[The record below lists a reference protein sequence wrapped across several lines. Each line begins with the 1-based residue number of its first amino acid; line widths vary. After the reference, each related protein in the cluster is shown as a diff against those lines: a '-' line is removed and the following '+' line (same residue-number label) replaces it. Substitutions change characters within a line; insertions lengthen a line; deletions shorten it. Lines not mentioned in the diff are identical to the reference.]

1 MQVDCLEHLVL
12 PEHPGRDRIDDSSQW
27 RSFRSIGKTTD
38 IDHFMNPKEFNLALT
53 PGAGSHLMVKISG
66 IALSALALGAHAQTY
81 QSAWGVASVNQIY
94 TDRTDNL
101 YGNGLMLSGTHYFS
115 PVKMDFSQPF
125 DEQAWLQKINHIY
138 GSYTPYN
145 INQRDVVNARQEN
158 GKIGTKIYSGSVVS
172 EIEFETQVSS
182 GTFYQTTPMQLIG
195 KSVEAQRVSLGYFV
209 GPRATVSVVRA
220 SAKTTT
226 NTNFS
231 YTGNY
236 YEALTSTSVGFH
248 GAVQLSH
255 SSSLVLDGSLGTS
268 NYSTTT
274 NQTNFQQE
282 LGLKYYPINTIYIG
296 LALKKDSGEDKT
308 SERRVTRVSSGFM
321 LNPRLN
327 VQLGITKSVGDG
339 YNNYNHQI
347 NSVGAEYR
355 L

>member
-1 MQVDCLEHLVL
+1 M
-12 PEHPGRDRIDDSSQW
+12 SS
-27 RSFRSIGKTTD
+27 
-38 IDHFMNPKEFNLALT
+38 KEFKLMRRQGAHRMVTLA
-53 PGAGSHLMVKISG
+53 GMAWSV
-66 IALSALALGAHAQTY
+66 LGMCAHAQSY
-81 QSAWGVASVNQIY
+81 QSAWSGTSVNQIY

-138 GSYTPYN
+138 GSYTPYI

-158 GKIGTKIYSGSVVS
+158 GKIGAKIYSGSVVS

-231 YTGNY
+231 YSGSY

-248 GAVQLSH
+248 GAAQLSN
-255 SSSLVLDGSLGTS
+255 SSSLVVDGSIGTS

-282 LGLKYYPINTIYIG
+282 LGLKYYPINTIYFG

-308 SERRVTRVSSGFM
+308 SEKRVTRVSSGFL

-339 YNNYNHQI
+339 YSNYNHQI
-347 NSVGAEYR
+347 NSLGAEYR

>member
-1 MQVDCLEHLVL
+1 M
-12 PEHPGRDRIDDSSQW
+12 
-27 RSFRSIGKTTD
+27 
-38 IDHFMNPKEFNLALT
+38 M
-53 PGAGSHLMVKISG
+53 KISCLAWG
-66 IALSALALGAHAQTY
+66 ALALGAHAQSY
-81 QSAWGVASVNQIY
+81 QSTWGGASVNQIY

-115 PVKMDFSQPF
+115 PVKMDYSQPF

-145 INQRDVVNARQEN
+145 INQRDVVNARQES

-195 KSVEAQRVSLGYFV
+195 KSVEAQRVSLGYFI
-209 GPRATVSVVRA
+209 GPSATVSLVRA
-220 SAKTTT
+220 SSKTTT

-231 YTGNY
+231 YTGSY

-248 GAVQLSH
+248 GAVQLSN
-255 SSSLVLDGSLGTS
+255 SSSLVVDGSIGTS

-282 LGLKYYPINTIYIG
+282 LGLKYYPINTIYFG

-308 SERRVTRVSSGFM
+308 SEKRVTRVSSGFL

-327 VQLGITKSVGDG
+327 IQLGITKSVGDG
-339 YNNYNHQI
+339 YNTYNHQI

>member
-1 MQVDCLEHLVL
+1 M
-12 PEHPGRDRIDDSSQW
+12 SS
-27 RSFRSIGKTTD
+27 
-38 IDHFMNPKEFNLALT
+38 KEFKLMRRQGAHRMVTLA
-53 PGAGSHLMVKISG
+53 GMAWGVWAMC
-66 IALSALALGAHAQTY
+66 AHAQSY
-81 QSAWGVASVNQIY
+81 QSVWSGTSVNQIY
-94 TDRTDNL
+94 TDRTDNF

-145 INQRDVVNARQEN
+145 INQRDVVNARQES

-231 YTGNY
+231 YTGSY

-255 SSSLVLDGSLGTS
+255 SSSLVLDVAIGTS

-282 LGLKYYPINTIYIG
+282 LGLKYYPINTIYFG
-296 LALKKDSGEDKT
+296 LAIKKDSGEDKT

-327 VQLGITKSVGDG
+327 IQLGVTKSVGDG
-339 YNNYNHQI
+339 YNYNNQQI

>member
-1 MQVDCLEHLVL
+1 M
-12 PEHPGRDRIDDSSQW
+12 S
-27 RSFRSIGKTTD
+27 
-38 IDHFMNPKEFNLALT
+38 PKEFKLAQRQGF
-53 PGAGSHLMVKISG
+53 GAQLMVNIGS
-66 IALSALALGAHAQTY
+66 IALSALALGAQAQTY
-81 QSAWGVASVNQIY
+81 QSAWSGTSVNHIY
-94 TDRTDNL
+94 TERSDNL
-101 YGNGLMLSGTHYFS
+101 YGNGLMLSGTHFFS
-115 PVKMDFSQPF
+115 PVKMDYSQPF
-125 DEQAWLQKINHIY
+125 DEQAWLQKVSQIY
-138 GSYTPYN
+138 ASYTPYA
-145 INQRDVVNARQEN
+145 INQIDVVNARQER

-182 GTFYQTTPMQLIG
+182 GTFNKYTPVRLMGQ
-195 KSVEAQRVSLGYFV
+195 SVEAQRVSLGYFV
-209 GPRATVSVVRA
+209 GPSATVSLVRA
-220 SAKTTT
+220 SSKATT

-231 YTGNY
+231 YTGSY

-248 GAVQLSH
+248 GAVQLSN
-255 SSSLVLDGSLGTS
+255 SSSLVVDGSIGTS

-282 LGLKYYPINTIYIG
+282 LGLKYYPINTIYFG

-327 VQLGITKSVGDG
+327 IQLDITKSVGDG
-339 YNNYNHQI
+339 YNYNNQQI

>member
-1 MQVDCLEHLVL
+1 MQVNGLEHPVL
-12 PEHPGRDRIDDSSQW
+12 PEHPGRDRTDGSSLL
-27 RSFRSIGKTTD
+27 RSFRSTGETTD
-38 IDHFMNPKEFNLALT
+38 IDQYMNPKEFNST
-53 PGAGSHLMVKISG
+53 PRQGTGFHRMVKISG
-66 IALSALALGAHAQTY
+66 VALSALALGAHAQTY
-81 QSAWGVASVNQIY
+81 QSAWSSASVNEIY
-94 TDRTDNL
+94 TERTDNL

-115 PVKMDFSQPF
+115 PVKMDYSQPF
-125 DEQAWLQKINHIY
+125 DEQAWLQKVNQIY
-138 GSYTPYN
+138 ASYTPYI
-145 INQRDVVNARQEN
+145 INQNDVAHARQER
-158 GKIGTKIYSGSVVS
+158 GKIGTKIYSGTVVS

-182 GTFYQTTPMQLIG
+182 STFNQFTPLRLVG

-220 SAKTTT
+220 SSKSTT

-231 YTGNY
+231 YTGSY

-282 LGLKYYPINTIYIG
+282 LGLKYYPVNTIYFG
-296 LALKKDSGEDKT
+296 LAIKKDAGEDKT
-308 SERRVTRVSSGFM
+308 SERRITRVSSGFM

-327 VQLGITKSVGDG
+327 IQLGITKSVGDG
-339 YNNYNHQI
+339 YNYNNHQI
-347 NSVGAEYR
+347 NTVGAEYR